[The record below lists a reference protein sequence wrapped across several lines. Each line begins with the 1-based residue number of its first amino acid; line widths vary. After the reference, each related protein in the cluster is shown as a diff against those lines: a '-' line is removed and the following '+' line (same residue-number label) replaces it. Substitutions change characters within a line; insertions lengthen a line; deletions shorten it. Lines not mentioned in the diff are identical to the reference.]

1 MLVKNVVTIEG
12 YLPDNRTNVKQH
24 HLQPRSE
31 SPTKAPTKA
40 PTEALTEALTEE
52 PTETSTEAATEG
64 TNAETNEG
72 ITSIPITA
80 TAAARKDERKYEEK
94 LKKV

>member
-24 HLQPRSE
+24 HLQPRSQ
-31 SPTKAPTKA
+31 SPTK
-40 PTEALTEALTEE
+40 ALTEALTEE
-52 PTETSTEAATEG
+52 PTETSTEAATEE

-80 TAAARKDERKYEEK
+80 TAAARKDE
-94 LKKV
+94 KKIRRETQEGLRR

>member
-1 MLVKNVVTIEG
+1 MVTIEG

-24 HLQPRSE
+24 HLQPRSQ
-31 SPTKAPTKA
+31 SPTKA
-40 PTEALTEALTEE
+40 LTEAITEE

>member
-24 HLQPRSE
+24 HLQPRSQ
-31 SPTKAPTKA
+31 SPTK
-40 PTEALTEALTEE
+40 ALTEALTEE